1 MSRPKKK
8 RVCEGRLCGRAF
20 KPARIPMTKLR
31 KIELLRDELET
42 LKLCDMEGLTQE
54 QAGQK
59 MGISRGTV
67 QRLLTRARQKVTEA
81 LVTGAALI
89 FQEDSPEVQQHLTR
103 ISDLLEEEETEE
115 KNGDGQG

>member
-8 RVCEGRLCGRAF
+8 RLCEGRLCGRAF

-31 KIELLRDELET
+31 KIDLLRDELET

-67 QRLLTRARQKVTEA
+67 QRILTRARQKVTEA
-81 LVTGAALI
+81 LVTGAALV
-89 FQEDSPEVQQHLTR
+89 FQEDSPEAQQHLTMV
-103 ISDLLEEEETEE
+103 SDLRQEEET
-115 KNGDGQG
+115 GDEG